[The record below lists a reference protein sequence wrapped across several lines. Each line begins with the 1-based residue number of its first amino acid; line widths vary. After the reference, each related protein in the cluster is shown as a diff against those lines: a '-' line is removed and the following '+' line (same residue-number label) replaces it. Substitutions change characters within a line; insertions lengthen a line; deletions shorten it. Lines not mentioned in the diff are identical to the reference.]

1 MGPRLSPRDPI
12 INVIMSGTHRHE
24 PYHVPPS
31 PTQPVSPTGSLRSVA
46 SKTSTR
52 SRMKGA
58 SNFITKGLKKL
69 RKKESSESWLD
80 KPAGFTSVTYEKVP
94 TSQETQDADDAED
107 VRNEALD
114 AARAKLG
121 LSKPAAD
128 KEEDSSSEEE
138 DDDSDDEVAPP
149 TTGRAAS
156 PAPLTLAIPDSAEDG
171 TPPNVPGSLPDPEL
185 TPKSPRVAVAT
196 NAEVY
201 KLRVMAQTEDES
213 NALFN
218 PSDVP
223 ITNTEFYAHVGQSKT
238 NTGDIVDEEIRG
250 SSPAFDESMFTFGD
264 PEIEVVYEKFSEIGR
279 LFGRITPRQSTNPE
293 VLASIAKDFFS
304 SFTASDWSLVPVDG
318 VSIKGML
325 GKEAKFWQKKVTF
338 ERESAS
344 TNNPPADPAPSA
356 MEVDSS
362 PPRITTSQKG
372 KGKAILTPT
381 PPKAAAPIKPASP
394 IKVSAVPRPLPTN
407 PGPSKASGKGNRN
420 PAWVAKLH
428 GKNVYEAHFDS
439 VTQAAL
445 LEGKSQLRDTQSAPR
460 ASQAAAPQRD
470 NSSARISSDTSSS
483 KAKPPPPPVP
493 MDSRPAAHAKFLARA
508 QTTAQG
514 RTSRDKPKRMS
525 YAQTAAIQKNAAV
538 IPALSAESIQ
548 WAKEL

>member
-1 MGPRLSPRDPI
+1 
-12 INVIMSGTHRHE
+12 MSGTHRHE

-31 PTQPVSPTGSLRSVA
+31 PMRPASPTGSIWSVT
-46 SKTSTR
+46 SKASTR

-69 RKKESSESWLD
+69 RKKGSSESWLD
-80 KPAGFTSVTYEKVP
+80 KPDPIFTSVTYEKVP

-128 KEEDSSSEEE
+128 DEESSEEE

-149 TTGRAAS
+149 TTGHAAL
-156 PAPLTLAIPDSAEDG
+156 PAPLTLVIPDSTEDG

-196 NAEVY
+196 KAEVY
-201 KLRVMAQTEDES
+201 KLRVLAQTEDES
-213 NALFN
+213 NTLFN

-223 ITNTEFYAHVGQSKT
+223 ITNTEFYTHVGQSKI

-250 SSPAFDESMFTFGD
+250 SSPAFDETMFTFGD

-325 GKEAKFWQKKVTF
+325 GKEAKFWRKKVTF
-338 ERESAS
+338 QKEAS
-344 TNNPPADPAPSA
+344 TNDPPADLAPSV

-362 PPRITTSQKG
+362 PPRITASQKG
-372 KGKAILTPT
+372 KGRAIPTPT
-381 PPKAAAPIKPASP
+381 PPKAAVPTKPASP
-394 IKVSAVPRPLPTN
+394 IKISAVPRPLLTN
-407 PGPSKASGKGNRN
+407 PGPPKATGKFFFFFFCINVIYFKIELKGGLNRSLDFTSPVYRCSN
-420 PAWVAKLH
+420 YSTQTSHKLY
-428 GKNVYEAHFDS
+428 K
-439 VTQAAL
+439 
-445 LEGKSQLRDTQSAPR
+445 R
-460 ASQAAAPQRD
+460 ASRQTERK
-470 NSSARISSDTSSS
+470 NEESSRERIQIETRETTLHLREIESD
-483 KAKPPPPPVP
+483 
-493 MDSRPAAHAKFLARA
+493 
-508 QTTAQG
+508 
-514 RTSRDKPKRMS
+514 KR
-525 YAQTAAIQKNAAV
+525 N
-538 IPALSAESIQ
+538 
-548 WAKEL
+548 

>member
-1 MGPRLSPRDPI
+1 
-12 INVIMSGTHRHE
+12 
-24 PYHVPPS
+24 
-31 PTQPVSPTGSLRSVA
+31 
-46 SKTSTR
+46 
-52 SRMKGA
+52 MKGA

-69 RKKESSESWLD
+69 RKKGSSESWLD
-80 KPAGFTSVTYEKVP
+80 KPDPAFTSITYEKVP
-94 TSQETQDADDAED
+94 TSQETQDADGEDDA
-107 VRNEALD
+107 RNKALD

-121 LSKPAAD
+121 LTKPATD
-128 KEEDSSSEEE
+128 EEDDDSEEEE
-138 DDDSDDEVAPP
+138 DDDDDEVAPP

-156 PAPLTLAIPDSAEDG
+156 PKPLTLAIPDSTENG

-196 NAEVY
+196 EAEVY
-201 KLRVMAQTEDES
+201 KLRVMAQTEDAS

-223 ITNTEFYAHVGQSKT
+223 ITNMEFYTHIGQSKT
-238 NTGDIVDEEIRG
+238 ITGDIVDEEIRG

-279 LFGRITPRQSTNPE
+279 LFGRITPRQSTNLE

-325 GKEAKFWQKKVTF
+325 GKEAKFWRKKVTF
-338 ERESAS
+338 QEKTL
-344 TNNPPADPAPSA
+344 TNDPPADPAPSA

-362 PPRITTSQKG
+362 PPRITVSQKG
-372 KGKAILTPT
+372 KGKAIPTPT
-381 PPKAAAPIKPASP
+381 PPKAVAPIKPASP

-428 GKNVYEAHFDS
+428 GKNVYKAHFDS

-445 LEGKSQLRDTQSAPR
+445 LEGKSQSRDTQSAPR
-460 ASQAAAPQRD
+460 ASQAAAPQ
-470 NSSARISSDTSSS
+470 
-483 KAKPPPPPVP
+483 
-493 MDSRPAAHAKFLARA
+493 
-508 QTTAQG
+508 
-514 RTSRDKPKRMS
+514 
-525 YAQTAAIQKNAAV
+525 
-538 IPALSAESIQ
+538 
-548 WAKEL
+548 